1 MEVSRP
7 TFDRPDAILVLGTTW
22 GSSQSCHAI
31 LLVRTVCEITDL
43 VLYALSQILIN
54 LGKLNALLVFSAR
67 EMQEKTCEQTEWHGD
82 RYNLMSS

>member
-1 MEVSRP
+1 MVSIP
-7 TFDRPDAILVLGTTW
+7 TFFRPDAIFPFGTTW

-31 LLVRTVCEITDL
+31 LFVRTVCEITDL

-67 EMQEKTCEQTEWHGD
+67 EMQENTCDQNEWHGD
-82 RYNLMSS
+82 R